1 MTTSLITDPVFLSF
15 ALPAV
20 LIAGLSKGGFG
31 AGAAFVAT
39 PLIALALPPHQ
50 AVGLMLPLLMVMD
63 VTGLRAYWR
72 RWNWHEAWPIMLG
85 AVPGVAAAAYFFA
98 RTDPDAVRILIGV
111 LALSFAAFQLAQSR
125 GWRPPRALAASR
137 GHGGF
142 WGMVA
147 GFTSFASHAGG
158 PPVAIQLLSRGI
170 DKTTYQATTVLIF
183 WWINL
188 VKVWPYAQLGLFTKD
203 TMIAALWLAPVAV
216 AGMLLGV
223 WGHKHLPE
231 KWYFIMVRTL
241 LAITGCKL
249 IWDGTTGLMG

>member
-1 MTTSLITDPVFLSF
+1 MTTADITDPTFLAF
-15 ALPAV
+15 AIPAV

-31 AGAAFVAT
+31 SGAAFVAT
-39 PLIALALPPHQ
+39 PLIALALPPQQ

-63 VTGLRAYWR
+63 ATGIRAYWR

-85 AVPGVAAAAYFFA
+85 AVPGVALGAYFFA
-98 RTDPDAVRILIGV
+98 ATDPDAVRILIGL
-111 LALSFAAFQLAQSR
+111 LALGFGGFQMAQAR

-142 WGMVA
+142 WGAVG

-170 DKTTYQATTVLIF
+170 DKTGYQATTVLIF

-188 VKVWPYAQLGLFTKD
+188 VKVGPYAQLGLFARD
-203 TMIAALWLAPVAV
+203 TMITALWLTPVAV

-231 KWYFIMVRTL
+231 RWYFLLVRSL
-241 LAITGCKL
+241 LAVTGCKL
-249 IWDGTTGLMG
+249 IWDGVTGLMA